1 MMAGATYP
9 SVFSALTAIAREEGW
24 QALYRCAPLLD
35 SHSSPLCRR
44 IHRAPM
50 LRSVPGGPSTPGV
63 LHWSCGTVARPA
75 TPFSQLVKARVG
87 ISLRLAPVESTQPCH
102 GTASGAVWSRRRGGT
117 CARHFGVGGRG
128 AVRPC
133 GHPGVQGAGGVVH
146 QAGPA
151 DGAHPV
157 RLRCLQE
164 GARPGQMMRHRGH
177 GIMHRPPAHAP
188 ISYRFSS
195 KSGAAVRLT
204 LANSL
209 VRDLR

>member
-75 TPFSQLVKARVG
+75 TPFSQLVKALASVFDCRPASLHSHAMGLHLEQCGPGDVAGRV
-87 ISLRLAPVESTQPCH
+87 H
-102 GTASGAVWSRRRGGT
+102 GALVSGG
-117 CARHFGVGGRG
+117 GGR
-128 AVRPC
+128 C
-133 GHPGVQGAGGVVH
+133 
-146 QAGPA
+146 
-151 DGAHPV
+151 DPV
-157 RLRCLQE
+157 
-164 GARPGQMMRHRGH
+164 GARGCRGL
-177 GIMHRPPAHAP
+177 GVSCIKQAP
-188 ISYRFSS
+188 QT
-195 KSGAAVRLT
+195 GLT
-204 LANSL
+204 LFAYDACKKVL
-209 VRDLR
+209 DLDR